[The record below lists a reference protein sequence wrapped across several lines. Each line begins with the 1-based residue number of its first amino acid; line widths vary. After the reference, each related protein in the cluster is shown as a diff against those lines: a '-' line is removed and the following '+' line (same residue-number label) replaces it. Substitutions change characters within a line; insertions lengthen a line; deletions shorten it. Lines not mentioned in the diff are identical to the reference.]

1 MSNNLEINATPN
13 KITQSKRISKMPMII
28 IAAFVIL
35 VLFALFY
42 AALARKQS
50 QNMTNQEVE
59 NQDTQILDYKNTTS
73 FIEELEKSKK
83 TYTVYNSMPNEDF
96 TDFKQKN
103 EILNLESNY
112 KKPNSKPII
121 QDPLIQHN
129 NDGFNNNNFN
139 NNNFKNTSYEDQR
152 DLNFKKDMLQKAY
165 LAPTQIETK
174 SNNYSYDFNNSDLNI
189 NSKPMLNFND
199 EEIMAQAKA
208 QAGMLGGSFN
218 TETNDKNYNTSNFL
232 DNKVDNGYLQHKKAK
247 ALSPYELKA
256 GWVIPAVLIT
266 SINSEIQGQVLAQV
280 SQNVYD
286 SITGKYLLIPQGT
299 KIVGSYSSNIL
310 WDQSRLLVAWNKLIF
325 PDGQSLILDN
335 MQGVSAN
342 GLTGFKDKVNN
353 HYIRTFASAILLSSI
368 TAGVSLA
375 DNSTGEKETA
385 KDKAISSAIEQM
397 SQVAAEIIRKNMNI
411 APTLEIRSGY
421 KFNIFVTK
429 DIILEPLERY

>member
-1 MSNNLEINATPN
+1 MSSNLEINATPN

-28 IAAFVIL
+28 IAVFVIL

-42 AALARKQS
+42 AALARKQNIENNIAK
-50 QNMTNQEVE
+50 QEETNQID
-59 NQDTQILDYKNTTS
+59 NTNTTS

-83 TYTVYNSMPNEDF
+83 NSIFTIIPNDNAIAQNKEVIPIQQDF
-96 TDFKQKN
+96 L
-103 EILNLESNY
+103 I
-112 KKPNSKPII
+112 KKEPEQINI
-121 QDPLIQHN
+121 Q
-129 NDGFNNNNFN
+129 NNNFN
-139 NNNFKNTSYEDQR
+139 KINYQDDN
-152 DLNFKKDMLQKAY
+152 DLSFKKDMQQKAY

-174 SNNYSYDFNNSDLNI
+174 SNNYSYDFNTNDI

-208 QAGMLGGSFN
+208 QAGMFGGSFN
-218 TETNDKNYNTSNFL
+218 GDSNDKNYNTNNFL
-232 DNKVDNGYLQHKKAK
+232 ENKIDNGYLKNKKTK
-247 ALSPYELKA
+247 TLSPYELKA

-286 SITGKYLLIPQGT
+286 SVTGKYLLIPQGT

-310 WDQSRLLVAWNKLIF
+310 WGQSRLLVAWNKLIF

-335 MQGVSAN
+335 MQGVSAD

-375 DNSTGEKETA
+375 DNSTGERETA

>member
-13 KITQSKRISKMPMII
+13 KITQSKRISKAPIII

-42 AALARKQS
+42 AALARKQNIENNIIK
-50 QNMTNQEVE
+50 QEETNQID
-59 NQDTQILDYKNTTS
+59 NTNTTS
-73 FIEELEKSKK
+73 FIEELEKSKN
-83 TYTVYNSMPNEDF
+83 NSTFTIISSDNAIAQNKEIIPIQQDF
-96 TDFKQKN
+96 L
-103 EILNLESNY
+103 I
-112 KKPNSKPII
+112 KKEPEQINI
-121 QDPLIQHN
+121 QS
-129 NDGFNNNNFN
+129 NNFN
-139 NNNFKNTSYEDQR
+139 KINYQDDN
-152 DLNFKKDMLQKAY
+152 DLSFKKDMQQKAY

-174 SNNYSYDFNNSDLNI
+174 SNNYSYDFNNSDVNI
-189 NSKPMLNFND
+189 NSKPTLHFND

-208 QAGMLGGSFN
+208 QAGMFGGSFN

-232 DNKVDNGYLQHKKAK
+232 DNQVDNGYLQHKKTK

-286 SITGKYLLIPQGT
+286 SVTGKYLLIPQGT

-310 WDQSRLLVAWNKLIF
+310 WGQSRLLVAWNKLIF

>member
-13 KITQSKRISKMPMII
+13 KITQSKRISKFPIII
-28 IAAFVIL
+28 IAIFIIL

-42 AALARKQS
+42 AALARKQA
-50 QNMTNQEVE
+50 QNITNQEAE
-59 NQDTQILDYKNTTS
+59 NQEIQTLDYKNTTN

-83 TYTVYNSMPNEDF
+83 NYVVYNIPSEDF
-96 TDFKQKN
+96 NDYKQNN
-103 EILNLESNY
+103 EVLKLENTY
-112 KKPNSKPII
+112 KEQNSQSIDIKE
-121 QDPLIQHN
+121 PLVQYN
-129 NDGFNNNNFN
+129 NI
-139 NNNFKNTSYEDQR
+139 NNNFKNTNYEEQR
-152 DLNFKKDMLQKAY
+152 ELNFKKDMQQKAY
-165 LAPTQIETK
+165 IAPTQIETK
-174 SNNYSYDFNNSDLNI
+174 SNISFYDFNNNDVNI
-189 NSKPMLNFND
+189 KSKSTLHFND
-199 EEIMAQAKA
+199 EDIIAQAKA
-208 QAGMLGGSFN
+208 QAGMFGGSFN
-218 TETNDKNYNTSNFL
+218 SDTNDKNYNTSNFL
-232 DNKVDNGYLQHKKAK
+232 ENKIDNNYLQHQKTK

-310 WDQSRLLVAWNKLIF
+310 WGQSRLLVAWNKLIF

-335 MQGVSAN
+335 MQGVSSN

-353 HYIRTFASAILLSSI
+353 HYVRTFASAILLSSI

-375 DNSTGEKETA
+375 DNSNNDRESA